1 MVTQG
6 VFGHY
11 DIHCGRSMTQVVHW
25 VCGLEGTPAGEVRR
39 AAELAMAGKM
49 AGEVAGAA
57 VREMAGDGGKEVL
70 AAVLARGGERWV
82 MEGVGYWN
90 RGERGMTRE
99 AVRFAREAARMAGEK
114 ETVAAALRALGECP
128 GELEGALFEAMR
140 RLRGDGG
147 EGGHNGDH
155 KDDGDED
162 GHSHKEGDK
171 DNGYEDDGDHK
182 DGHSHKEGDKNN
194 GHKSNEDG
202 HSHNGHKD
210 GHMNGP
216 VDGLKEGL
224 IKNPLI
230 TPIKNP
236 LITPIK
242 NPLITPIKN
251 PLITPI
257 NTPLNSPN
265 KAIIDLLDL
274 LADLPAISPLRA
286 FLHNPVSLP
295 TLFPPSFPP
304 LPLAAGNLPVLLL
317 LRFLLEFDPNSVIS
331 LQPLLPAL
339 PANSDA
345 LPDFARNRPFFR
357 LCREYPLLP
366 LFLHQYLPAGVS
378 L

>member
-1 MVTQG
+1 
-6 VFGHY
+6 
-11 DIHCGRSMTQVVHW
+11 
-25 VCGLEGTPAGEVRR
+25 
-39 AAELAMAGKM
+39 MAGKM

-140 RLRGDGG
+140 RMRGDGG

-155 KDDGDED
+155 KEGDKDNGDHKDDGD
-162 GHSHKEGDK
+162 HKEGDK
-171 DNGYEDDGDHK
+171 DNG
-182 DGHSHKEGDKNN
+182 
-194 GHKSNEDG
+194 HKSIEDG
-202 HSHNGHKD
+202 HSHNGHED

-216 VDGLKEGL
+216 VDGHKEG
-224 IKNPLI
+224 
-230 TPIKNP
+230 PIKNP
-236 LITPIK
+236 LITPIN
-242 NPLITPIKN
+242 NPLITP
-251 PLITPI
+251 L

-286 FLHNPVSLP
+286 FLHNPASLP

-339 PANSDA
+339 PANSDT

>member
-1 MVTQG
+1 MTQG

-140 RLRGDGG
+140 RMRGDGG

-162 GHSHKEGDK
+162 GHSHKEGD
-171 DNGYEDDGDHK
+171 EDDGHKSIEDGHNGDHK
-182 DGHSHKEGDKNN
+182 DGI
-194 GHKSNEDG
+194 EDG
-202 HSHNGHKD
+202 HSHNGHED

-224 IKNPLI
+224 IN
-230 TPIKNP
+230 
-236 LITPIK
+236 
-242 NPLITPIKN
+242 N

-257 NTPLNSPN
+257 NNPLITPLNSPN

-286 FLHNPVSLP
+286 FLHNPASLP

-339 PANSDA
+339 PANSDT

>member
-1 MVTQG
+1 MTQG

-49 AGEVAGAA
+49 TGEVAGAA

-90 RGERGMTRE
+90 HGERGMTRE

-140 RLRGDGG
+140 RMRGDGG

-155 KDDGDED
+155 KDDGD
-162 GHSHKEGDK
+162 HKEGDK
-171 DNGYEDDGDHK
+171 DDGDHKDNGDHK
-182 DGHSHKEGDKNN
+182 DGHSHKEGDKDN

-202 HSHNGHKD
+202 HSHNGHED

-230 TPIKNP
+230 TPFNTP
-236 LITPIK
+236 L
-242 NPLITPIKN
+242 
-251 PLITPI
+251 

-274 LADLPAISPLRA
+274 LADRPAISPLRA
-286 FLHNPVSLP
+286 VLHDPASLP